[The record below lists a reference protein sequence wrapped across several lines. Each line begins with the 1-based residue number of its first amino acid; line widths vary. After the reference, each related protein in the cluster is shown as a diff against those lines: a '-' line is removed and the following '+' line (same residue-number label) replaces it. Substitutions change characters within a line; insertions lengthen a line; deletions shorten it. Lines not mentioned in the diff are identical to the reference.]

1 MLGSNDKRN
10 FTRIGAECEMT
21 FNRPDDSE
29 QGIGKSVNLSAAGI
43 LFQTQTPL
51 EPGISLEICVKPVNE
66 ITPPLHAL
74 IEVIRVVPVENGV
87 FEIAGTIQ
95 GIKGV

>member
-1 MLGSNDKRN
+1 M
-10 FTRIGAECEMT
+10 GAECEMT
-21 FNRPDDSE
+21 FKRPDSKTE
-29 QGIGKSVNLSAAGI
+29 GYGKSVNLSAAGI
-43 LFQTQTPL
+43 LFQTNDAL

-66 ITPPLHAL
+66 ITPPLVAL
-74 IEVIRVVPVENGV
+74 IEIIRVVPVENGV